1 MFDRPQNG
9 ERAILVY
16 ANFSSKLN
24 DEEIEEFRELARSA
38 GVEPVAAI
46 TSARKTPDPRYL
58 VGEAKAEE
66 IHEAIA
72 ASGADVVL
80 VDYALTPS
88 QERNLEKFLQC
99 RVLDR
104 TGLILDIFAQRAT
117 PDWNPYQTA
126 EETTG

>member
-16 ANFSSKLN
+16 ANFSSQLN
-24 DEEIEEFRELARSA
+24 DEEIEEFRELAKSA
-38 GVEPVAAI
+38 GVEPVAII

-58 VGEAKAEE
+58 IGEAKAAE
-66 IHEAIA
+66 IREAIL
-72 ASGADVVL
+72 ASKADVIL

-99 RVLDR
+99 S
-104 TGLILDIFAQRAT
+104 TGSYRI
-117 PDWNPYQTA
+117 NPGYFCTA
-126 EETTG
+126 SYNA